1 MGDDDSIQE
10 ISNNN
15 QENTQVNLDKMSAS
29 NESNNSMDED
39 QNSSTVQRPVLNLT
53 NE

>member
-15 QENTQVNLDKMSAS
+15 QENTQVNLDETSTS
-29 NESNNSMDED
+29 NENNNSMDED
-39 QNSSTVQRPVLNLT
+39 QDSSTVQRPVLNLT
-53 NE
+53 NK